1 MTMWFFSAK
10 NSPTVASMQ
19 QDDEDKPSSLEV
31 EELLASIEQ
40 GNIPLSY
47 LLDRLLN
54 LLIKLDEKERRLDQ
68 MLSSFSGLADL
79 NRKISEIHTLHFPV
93 EQLRKSNRQERFLA
107 QILTKPVR
115 KR

>member
-1 MTMWFFSAK
+1 MWFFSTK

-19 QDDEDKPSSLEV
+19 QDDEDKPSLEV
-31 EELLASIEQ
+31 EELLSSIEQ

-47 LLDRLLN
+47 LLDRLLH

-68 MLSSFSGLADL
+68 KLNSFSGLADL
-79 NRKISEIHTLHFPV
+79 NRKVSEIHTLHFPAG
-93 EQLRKSNRQERFLA
+93 QLRKSNRQERFLA
-107 QILTKPVR
+107 QILTKPIR

>member
-1 MTMWFFSAK
+1 MWFFPAK
-10 NSPTVASMQ
+10 NSPSVVIME
-19 QDDEDKPSSLEV
+19 QDYGDEPSLEV

-79 NRKISEIHTLHFPV
+79 NRKISEIHTLHFPAG
-93 EQLRKSNRQERFLA
+93 QLRKSNRQERFLA
-107 QILTKPVR
+107 QILTKPIR

>member
-1 MTMWFFSAK
+1 MWFFSAK
-10 NSPTVASMQ
+10 NSSNVVMMQ
-19 QDDEDKPSSLEV
+19 QDFGDKSPVEV

-40 GNIPLSY
+40 GDIPLTY

-79 NRKISEIHTLHFPV
+79 NRKISEIHTLHFP
-93 EQLRKSNRQERFLA
+93 EGQLRKSNRQERFLA